1 MNETFGIAKKKKDA
15 SYQQKQEIDNK
26 KQEIMNNLKT
36 MALDDILDSQE
47 YQSYISP
54 AWKSP
59 QSRESMIVRKM
70 RNNIVKKIPKNFENA
85 YVAMQYQSQD
95 DEVVKSVRKD
105 VTEQTAQEVF
115 DFDGEPTEVKQ
126 EAVKRDK
133 ETAAD
138 ETIIEPEEPIQKATT
153 NQETENE
160 PTQTAFF
167 DELTTN
173 IASETDGRGF

>member
-1 MNETFGIAKKKKDA
+1 
-15 SYQQKQEIDNK
+15 
-26 KQEIMNNLKT
+26 QEIMNNLKT

-115 DFDGEPTEVKQ
+115 DF
-126 EAVKRDK
+126 
-133 ETAAD
+133 
-138 ETIIEPEEPIQKATT
+138 
-153 NQETENE
+153 
-160 PTQTAFF
+160 
-167 DELTTN
+167 
-173 IASETDGRGF
+173 

>member
-1 MNETFGIAKKKKDA
+1 
-15 SYQQKQEIDNK
+15 
-26 KQEIMNNLKT
+26 
-36 MALDDILDSQE
+36 
-47 YQSYISP
+47 
-54 AWKSP
+54 
-59 QSRESMIVRKM
+59 MIVRKM

-138 ETIIEPEEPIQKATT
+138 ETIIEPEEPI
-153 NQETENE
+153 
-160 PTQTAFF
+160 
-167 DELTTN
+167 
-173 IASETDGRGF
+173 